1 MTVEECKFWL
11 LDLNYEV
18 VEHEPEVWL
27 WGITEDGQRV
37 LLIDKSY
44 LPYFYAVLDERAEP
58 RRVMKRLEELRGTL
72 PYIAS
77 IELVER
83 KRLGKP
89 VKALKIVCRDPELL
103 EKYASKVARVEG
115 VKECLEDDIRYSMS
129 YLIDKGVRPCCWHLA
144 KVRSIKLEEGR
155 EAHVDAV
162 YEVVEGPKALEEHA
176 LPPLRFLAFYMVAY
190 SPRGSPRP
198 KENPI
203 VVLSVLTGEG
213 ELKTF
218 VAEDSDDKP
227 VIEAFCHFISSYDPD
242 IIFGFRSND
251 KLWPYLVERAKVL
264 GMSLPVGR
272 TGAEPH
278 TSVYGHVSITGRANV
293 DLYDFAEKD
302 LPAVKVKTLENVAD
316 YLGIMPL
323 EGREVLDPP
332 DFKLYWEDRAR
343 RPELIRFCEEN
354 VRCVMG
360 IGCSALEF
368 AIQLSNLTG
377 IPLDHV
383 LTAAVGFRVEWF
395 LIRAA
400 RSRGELVP
408 KRAERPYRWYAG
420 GMVLKPEQGI
430 HEHIAVLDYKS
441 LYPSIMIQKNVSPDT
456 YVEPGEPEPPEGV
469 NIAPEVGHKFRK
481 EPPGLYKEVLSALL
495 KARDEVR
502 ERLKA
507 VEPDS
512 PEYRLLDARQKAL
525 KVVANATYGYAGWL
539 GARWYRKPVAESAA
553 AWGRY
558 TIKKTIEMARKLG
571 IKLIYG
577 DTDSVFVKYEPEKIE
592 RFLKAIEEEFGLKI
606 KPDEI
611 FKRVLFTEAKKRYCG
626 LLPDG
631 RLEIVGLEA
640 IRGDWSA
647 LARKVQKAVL
657 EIILKAEDMEKA
669 KEKAIKLVRDY
680 IARLRR
686 HEIPY
691 KDLVIWEELTKK
703 PEEYKVRAAH
713 VEAAKIMMRSGWDV
727 AVGDK
732 VGYVIVKGSGKLY
745 ERAVPYFMAD
755 YDRID
760 VDYYVEKQII
770 PVALRVLKVLGVEK
784 KDLLAGERR
793 GLMAFFG

>member
-1 MTVEECKFWL
+1 MAVEECKFWL

-27 WGITEDGQRV
+27 WGITEDGRRA
-37 LLIDKSY
+37 LLIDRSY
-44 LPYFYAVLDERAEP
+44 RPYFYAVLKEGAEP
-58 RRVMKRLEELRGTL
+58 GRVQKRLEELRSAM
-72 PYIAS
+72 PYIIS
-77 IELVER
+77 VELVER
-83 KRLGKP
+83 TRFGKP
-89 VKALKIVCRDPELL
+89 VKALKVVCKDPEVL
-103 EKYASKVARVEG
+103 EKYASKIAKVEG
-115 VKECLEDDIRYSMS
+115 VDECLEDDIRFSMS
-129 YLIDKGVRPCCWHLA
+129 YLVDKGVRPCCWHLA
-144 KVRSIKLEEGR
+144 RVRPAELGGGR
-155 EAHVDAV
+155 EAHVDV
-162 YEVVEGPKALEEHA
+162 IYEVVDGPEALEEHA

-190 SPRGSPRP
+190 SPRGSPKP
-198 KENPI
+198 KENPV

-218 VAEDSDDKP
+218 VAEDGDDRP
-227 VIEAFCHFISSYDPD
+227 VIEAFCQFIRSYDPD

-251 KLWPYLVERAKVL
+251 KLWPYLAERAKVL
-264 GMSLPVGR
+264 SISLPVGR

-278 TSVYGHVSITGRANV
+278 TSVYGHVSITGRANI

-316 YLGIMPL
+316 YLGVMPL

-332 DFKLYWEDRAR
+332 DFKLYWEDKTK
-343 RPELIRFCEEN
+343 RPRLIRFCEEN

-360 IGCSALEF
+360 VGRSALEF
-368 AIQLSNLTG
+368 AVQLSNLTG

-400 RSRGELVP
+400 RARGELVP
-408 KRAERPYRWYAG
+408 KRVERPYRWYAG
-420 GMVLKPEQGI
+420 GKVLAPEPDI
-430 HEHIAVLDYKS
+430 YERIAVLDYKS
-441 LYPSIMIQKNVSPDT
+441 LYPSIMIQKNLSPDT
-456 YVEPGEPEPPEGV
+456 YIEPGEPEPPEGV
-469 NIAPEVGHKFRK
+469 NIAPEVNHRFRK

-495 KARDEVR
+495 RARDEIR

-512 PEYRLLDARQKAL
+512 PEFRLLDARQKAL

-553 AWGRY
+553 AWGRF
-558 TIKKTIEMARKLG
+558 IIEKTMEMAEEFG
-571 IKLIYG
+571 IKVIYG
-577 DTDSVFVKYEPEKIE
+577 DTDSVFVRYEPEKVE
-592 RFLKAIEEEFGLKI
+592 RFLKAVEAKFGLKI
-606 KPDEI
+606 KPDEL
-611 FKRVLFTEAKKRYCG
+611 FERVLFTEAKKRYCG

-640 IRGDWSA
+640 VRGDWSA
-647 LARKVQKAVL
+647 VARKVQKAVL
-657 EIILKAEDMEKA
+657 EIVLKTKNKQEAKDKA
-669 KEKAIKLVRDY
+669 VKLVRDY
-680 IARLRR
+680 IAKLRR
-686 HEIPY
+686 REIPY

-713 VEAAKIMMRSGWDV
+713 VEAAKMMISSGWDV

-732 VGYVIVKGSGKLY
+732 IGYVIVRGPGKLY
-745 ERAVPYFMAD
+745 QRARPYFMAD
-755 YDRID
+755 YKEVDI
-760 VDYYVEKQII
+760 DYYVEKQIV
-770 PVALRVLKVLGVEK
+770 PAALRVLKVLGVK
-784 KDLLAGERR
+784 KEDLLVGEKT

>member
-1 MTVEECKFWL
+1 MAVEECRFWL

-18 VEHEPEVWL
+18 IEHEPEIWL
-27 WGITEDGQRV
+27 WGITDDGRRV
-37 LLIDKSY
+37 LLIDKGY
-44 LPYFYAVLDERAEP
+44 RPYFYAVLEEGADPERVLE
-58 RRVMKRLEELRGTL
+58 RLEGLRSAL
-72 PYIAS
+72 PHISS

-83 KRLGKP
+83 KRFGRP
-89 VKALKIVCRDPELL
+89 VKALKVVCADPEIL

-115 VKECLEDDIRYSMS
+115 VSECLEDDIRYSMS
-129 YLIDKGVRPCCWHLA
+129 YLIDKGLRPCCWHVA
-144 KVRSIKLEEGR
+144 KVKPYELKEGQ

-162 YEVVEGPKALEEHA
+162 YEVVEGPEALEEHA

-218 VAEDSDDKP
+218 VAEDGDDKP
-227 VIEAFCHFISSYDPD
+227 LIEAFCQLIRSYDPD

-251 KLWPYLVERAKVL
+251 KLWPYLAERAKVL
-264 GMSLPVGR
+264 GTRLPVGR
-272 TGAEPH
+272 TGVGPH

-316 YLGIMPL
+316 YLGVMSL

-332 DFKLYWEDRAR
+332 DFKLYWEDKAK
-343 RPELIRFCEEN
+343 RPKLIRFCEEN

-360 IGCSALEF
+360 VGCSALEF

-395 LIRAA
+395 LIREA
-400 RSRGELVP
+400 RARGELVP
-408 KRAERPYRWYAG
+408 KRVERPYRWYAG
-420 GMVLKPEQGI
+420 GMVLKPEMGI
-430 HEHIAVLDYKS
+430 HERIAVLDYKS

-469 NIAPEVGHKFRK
+469 NIAPEVGHRFRK
-481 EPPGLYKEVLSALL
+481 EPPGLYKEVLSALI

-502 ERLKA
+502 ERLKE
-507 VEPDS
+507 VGPDS

-558 TIKKTIEMARKLG
+558 TIKKTIEMAKEFS

-577 DTDSVFVKYEPEKIE
+577 DTDSIFVKYEPEKVE
-592 RFLKAIEEEFGLKI
+592 RFLKAIEAEFGLKI
-606 KPDEI
+606 KPDEV
-611 FKRVLFTEAKKRYCG
+611 FERVLFTEAKKRYCG

-631 RLEIVGLEA
+631 RLDIVGLEA

-647 LARKVQKAVL
+647 LARKVQRAVL
-657 EIILKAEDMEKA
+657 EIVLKTRDVEEAR
-669 KEKAIKLVRDY
+669 EKAIELVRNY
-680 IARLRR
+680 IAKLRR
-686 HEIPY
+686 REIPY

-713 VEAAKIMMRSGWDV
+713 VEAAKIMMRHGWEV

-732 VGYVIVKGSGKLY
+732 VGYVITRGPGRLY
-745 ERAVPYFMAD
+745 ERARPYFMAD
-755 YDRID
+755 YDDID
-760 VDYYVEKQII
+760 IDYYVEKQII

-784 KDLLAGERR
+784 KDLLVKERR

>member
-1 MTVEECKFWL
+1 MAVEECEFWL

-18 VEHEPEVWL
+18 VDHEPEVWL
-27 WGITEDGQRV
+27 WGVTGDGRRV
-37 LLIDKSY
+37 LLIDRGY
-44 LPYFYAVLDERAEP
+44 LPYFYAVLREGAEP
-58 RRVMKRLEELRGTL
+58 ERVVRRLEELREAL
-72 PYIAS
+72 PYIVS

-83 KRLGKP
+83 RRFGRP
-89 VKALKIVCRDPELL
+89 VKALKVVCKDPELL
-103 EKYASKVARVEG
+103 EKYASKVAKVEG
-115 VKECLEDDIRYSMS
+115 VEECLEDDIRYSMS
-129 YLIDKGVRPCCWHLA
+129 YLMDKGVRPCCWHKA
-144 KVRSIKLEEGR
+144 RVRPLKLRRGQEV
-155 EAHVDAV
+155 HVDAV
-162 YEVVEGPKALEEHA
+162 YEVVEGPEALEEHK
-176 LPPLRFLAFYMVAY
+176 LPPLRLLAFYMVAY
-190 SPRGSPRP
+190 SPKGSPRP
-198 KENPI
+198 KENPV

-218 VAEDSDDKP
+218 VADGGDDRP
-227 VIEAFCHFISSYDPD
+227 VIEGFCQFIRSYDPD

-251 KLWPYLVERAKVL
+251 KLWPYLAERARVL
-264 GMSLPVGR
+264 GIDLPVGR
-272 TGAEPH
+272 TGVEPH

-316 YLGIMPL
+316 YLGVMPL
-323 EGREVLDPP
+323 EEREVLDPP
-332 DFKLYWEDRAR
+332 DFKLYWEDEAR
-343 RPELIRFCEEN
+343 RPRLIRFCEDN

-368 AIQLSNLTG
+368 AVQLSSLTG

-395 LIRAA
+395 LIREA
-400 RSRGELVP
+400 RARGELVP
-408 KRAERPYRWYAG
+408 KRVERPYRWYAG
-420 GMVLKPEQGI
+420 GMVLKPEPNI
-430 HEHIAVLDYKS
+430 YERIAVLDYKS

-456 YVEPGEPEPPEGV
+456 YIEPGEPEPPEGV
-469 NIAPEVGHKFRK
+469 NVAPEVGHKFRK

-495 KARDEVR
+495 RARDEIR

-539 GARWYRKPVAESAA
+539 GARWYRKPVAESAT
-553 AWGRY
+553 AWGRFIIRR
-558 TIKKTIEMARKLG
+558 TKEMAEKFG
-571 IKLIYG
+571 IEVIYG
-577 DTDSVFVKYEPEKIE
+577 DTDSIFVRYEPEKVE
-592 RFLKAIEEEFGLKI
+592 RFLRAIEAEFGLKI

-611 FKRVLFTEAKKRYCG
+611 FERVLFTEAKKRYCG

-647 LARKVQKAVL
+647 LARKVQVAVL
-657 EIILKAEDMEKA
+657 EAILKTRDAKKA
-669 KEKAIKLVRDY
+669 KKKAIDIVRDY

-686 HEIPY
+686 REIPY

-732 VGYVIVKGSGKLY
+732 IGYVIVKGSGKLY

-755 YDRID
+755 YDDID
-760 VDYYVEKQII
+760 VDYYVEKQVI
-770 PVALRVLKVLGVEK
+770 PVALRVLKVLGVK
-784 KDLLAGERR
+784 KEDLLAGERR
-793 GLMAFFG
+793 GLMAYLG